1 MRKFPRFRGLERAQR
16 GRRSRRCGHWH
27 IAPPPSLRGEAS
39 HFAACRLS
47 RVDDHRDAI
56 AYIVG
61 LVIVGLVVERSA
73 PAASLPAFLAMYFV
87 FLWVAWV
94 IAVRVTQPRM
104 QPR

>member
-1 MRKFPRFRGLERAQR
+1 LRALAYRPAARPQ
-16 GRRSRRCGHWH
+16 
-27 IAPPPSLRGEAS
+27 GEAS
-39 HFAACRLS
+39 HVAACRLS

-56 AYIVG
+56 AY
-61 LVIVGLVVERSA
+61 IVGLVVERSA